1 MCALDKSLYTSNTK
15 DLGFYG
21 LTTSLSIIKIC
32 MFVTSI
38 LLSPISLKIDC
49 FTYFCPINVFT
60 TCLSSFKKSHVCSQ
74 KKKISI
80 AHKYQC
86 PKRRYYY
93 SFDEEICQIFSQ
105 CILQNRNVTFNLSI
119 EMPIFFLYD

>member
-1 MCALDKSLYTSNTK
+1 MWKNVFSKNHIVTFSSLCVCVLDC
-15 DLGFYG
+15 
-21 LTTSLSIIKIC
+21 I
-32 MFVTSI
+32 FVTSI

-74 KKKISI
+74 KKISI